1 MVIEKAVLTISSSQL
16 TPKFIRRHDL
26 TFQVRLALVFESYTA
41 QINKEWGVI
50 SELTRQYGVSR
61 TFIYDLLA
69 IFKEG
74 LNHLLF
80 PQKKSTS
87 ISRADVEAR
96 ILSYRFEGRAS
107 IDAISTLLKRD
118 ALPFSAHGLT
128 SEFLTHVGKMLSN
141 TLENAEG
148 MVSFIA
154 FADDEVFAK
163 SRPILITVDPVSSAI
178 LRIELVDKRTAAK
191 WANHRK
197 CLLDNGFEPNL
208 ITSDAGTAICA
219 DNKDTLKEIDWQLDT
234 FHSIAHRLGLWD
246 RKLHKAIETA
256 INYAA
261 DREDKLNSAKSD
273 AVIDKRLTLCFEAEK
288 AIIDSRERSENFHY
302 LYCEI
307 IQQLNSFDSQGNL
320 RTREEAENTINAAL
334 DLMEELDYKPI
345 KKPITSVRNA
355 LPDCLTYFENAQQ
368 AVKNCDKLSDNKE
381 ALSALYLA
389 WQWEKVVIKSKDT
402 ERKHKAIEQRDTHL
416 TLAAL
421 FIDNKEVTKA
431 LKEDV
436 YKELDQII
444 QASSLV
450 ECINSLLRPYLN
462 NSRNQVTQ
470 EFLNTFMFYH
480 NHRRYHAGKRK
491 NKTPMELLTGKEQK
505 EDWISLLQAKVKE
518 QEIAL
523 LA

>member
-1 MVIEKAVLTISSSQL
+1 M
-16 TPKFIRRHDL
+16 
-26 TFQVRLALVFESYTA
+26 
-41 QINKEWGVI
+41 
-50 SELTRQYGVSR
+50 TRQYGVSR

-74 LNHLLF
+74 LTHLLF
-80 PQKKSTS
+80 PQKKSAP
-87 ISRADVEAR
+87 ISQTDVEAR

-128 SEFLTHVGKMLSN
+128 SEFLTHVGKMLPN
-141 TLENAEG
+141 TLENGESK
-148 MVSFIA
+148 VSFVA

-191 WANHRK
+191 WAKHRK

-256 INYAA
+256 INYAS

-273 AVIDKRLTLCFEAEK
+273 AVIDKRLTLCFEADK
-288 AIIDSRERSENFHY
+288 AIIDNRELSENFHY
-302 LYCEI
+302 LYGEI
-307 IQQLNSFDSQGNL
+307 IQQLKSFDSQGNL

-355 LPDCLTYFENAQQ
+355 LSDCLTYFENAQQ
-368 AVKNCDKLSDNKE
+368 AVKNCEKL
-381 ALSALYLA
+381 
-389 WQWEKVVIKSKDT
+389 
-402 ERKHKAIEQRDTHL
+402 
-416 TLAAL
+416 
-421 FIDNKEVTKA
+421 
-431 LKEDV
+431 
-436 YKELDQII
+436 
-444 QASSLV
+444 
-450 ECINSLLRPYLN
+450 
-462 NSRNQVTQ
+462 
-470 EFLNTFMFYH
+470 
-480 NHRRYHAGKRK
+480 
-491 NKTPMELLTGKEQK
+491 
-505 EDWISLLQAKVKE
+505 
-518 QEIAL
+518 
-523 LA
+523 